1 VLPPQAITARFDVV
15 TQEVRFSPYC
25 WNLLAVRDTN
35 RLLDEITPA
44 QFEADG
50 RLPYW
55 ADLWASSPV
64 LAGHLR
70 CRPGIAGG
78 DLLEL
83 GCGLGLAG
91 IAAAQAGASVTMT
104 DYEDDAL
111 EFARYNAALNL
122 TPVELARVTFRRL
135 DWRRP
140 DLPETFD
147 VIAGADIAYERMN
160 FEPLLSLARMMLRP
174 GGVFLLTDPGRE
186 IGRDFILLASSRGFS
201 ANGRPVPVTHRGV
214 DMIVVLWE
222 LSRREES

>member
-1 VLPPQAITARFDVV
+1 
-15 TQEVRFSPYC
+15 
-25 WNLLAVRDTN
+25 
-35 RLLDEITPA
+35 
-44 QFEADG
+44 
-50 RLPYW
+50 
-55 ADLWASSPV
+55 
-64 LAGHLR
+64 
-70 CRPGIAGG
+70 
-78 DLLEL
+78 
-83 GCGLGLAG
+83 
-91 IAAAQAGASVTMT
+91 MT